1 MNDTNTNKA
10 DDMNED
16 DVTLTGPE
24 GENTAV
30 ESDAAADA
38 TADTATESP
47 DAAGA
52 SDSTTVPDSVQFS
65 IVFDDD
71 GDDSDAIVI
80 DAADAEIDTTAEA
93 DTTVATDGSA
103 EEAPADDENPG
114 DDTQDAAAQEPAS
127 ADNTADNT
135 SADTGDAD
143 TGTTA
148 ADTADNTSADTGD
161 ADTGTTAADTADE
174 NLDVAAANASKVN
187 ETLKLSTGGKTAGD
201 GQKKARAGR
210 VTVASA
216 SVDPAMRLSSRID
229 KELKRSKADS
239 IRLKSYP
246 TFSMNKVTVTDKKS
260 GRHVLDRMTQAFYA
274 GHVYSVLLPD
284 NDRVLHETLM
294 GVMSGIIRPHDGNVM
309 NKSANLL
316 ELEPGEVRGHR
327 LGLVPQQYAVRDDM
341 SAERNLVYAMDAS
354 GRTFLKP
361 KPVIARELLH
371 KVHFDVDTPNA
382 PVGKLDVVEQRRV
395 AIARAIAC
403 EAEVLIADEPTG
415 GLNDDDSV
423 EILQLLTSLTHGD
436 PKRCVIILTESEAV
450 ANIAETIIKL

>member
-16 DVTLTGPE
+16 DVTLTGSE

-103 EEAPADDENPG
+103 EEAPADDEKPG

-127 ADNTADNT
+127 ADN
-135 SADTGDAD
+135 
-143 TGTTA
+143 
-148 ADTADNTSADTGD
+148 TADNTSADTGD

-187 ETLKLSTGGKTAGD
+187 ETLKLSTGARWPVMARRRPGPAGSPWHRPASTL
-201 GQKKARAGR
+201 QCVCHRASTRSSSAARR
-210 VTVASA
+210 TA
-216 SVDPAMRLSSRID
+216 SVSSPTR
-229 KELKRSKADS
+229 RS
-239 IRLKSYP
+239 R
-246 TFSMNKVTVTDKKS
+246 
-260 GRHVLDRMTQAFYA
+260 
-274 GHVYSVLLPD
+274 
-284 NDRVLHETLM
+284 
-294 GVMSGIIRPHDGNVM
+294 
-309 NKSANLL
+309 
-316 ELEPGEVRGHR
+316 
-327 LGLVPQQYAVRDDM
+327 
-341 SAERNLVYAMDAS
+341 
-354 GRTFLKP
+354 
-361 KPVIARELLH
+361 
-371 KVHFDVDTPNA
+371 
-382 PVGKLDVVEQRRV
+382 
-395 AIARAIAC
+395 
-403 EAEVLIADEPTG
+403 
-415 GLNDDDSV
+415 
-423 EILQLLTSLTHGD
+423 
-436 PKRCVIILTESEAV
+436 
-450 ANIAETIIKL
+450 

>member
-16 DVTLTGPE
+16 DVTLTGSE

-38 TADTATESP
+38 TADTATEFP

-103 EEAPADDENPG
+103 EEAPADDEKPE
-114 DDTQDAAAQEPAS
+114 DDTQDAAAQEPVS
-127 ADNTADNT
+127 ADN
-135 SADTGDAD
+135 
-143 TGTTA
+143 
-148 ADTADNTSADTGD
+148 
-161 ADTGTTAADTADE
+161 TADE

-201 GQKKARAGR
+201 GQKKTKAGK

-260 GRHVLDRMTQAFYA
+260 GRHVLDCMTQAFYA

-316 ELEPGEVRGHR
+316 ELEPVEVRGHR

>member
-16 DVTLTGPE
+16 DVTLTGSE

-38 TADTATESP
+38 TVDTATESP

-148 ADTADNTSADTGD
+148 AG
-161 ADTGTTAADTADE
+161 TADE

-201 GQKKARAGR
+201 SQKKTRAGR

-284 NDRVLHETLM
+284 NDRMLHETLM

>member
-16 DVTLTGPE
+16 DVTLTGSE
-24 GENTAV
+24 GENT
-30 ESDAAADA
+30 AADA

-103 EEAPADDENPG
+103 EEAPADDEKPG

-143 TGTTA
+143 TGATA
-148 ADTADNTSADTGD
+148 AG
-161 ADTGTTAADTADE
+161 TADE

-201 GQKKARAGR
+201 SQKKTRAGR

-284 NDRVLHETLM
+284 NDRMLHETLM

-327 LGLVPQQYAVRDDM
+327 LGLVPQQYTVRDDM

>member
-16 DVTLTGPE
+16 DVTLTGSE

-103 EEAPADDENPG
+103 EEAPADDEKPG
-114 DDTQDAAAQEPAS
+114 DDAQDAAAQEPAS
-127 ADNTADNT
+127 ADN
-135 SADTGDAD
+135 
-143 TGTTA
+143 
-148 ADTADNTSADTGD
+148 TADNTSADTGD

-187 ETLKLSTGGKTAGD
+187 ETLKLSTGGK
-201 GQKKARAGR
+201 
-210 VTVASA
+210 SA

-284 NDRVLHETLM
+284 NDRMLHETLM

-450 ANIAETIIKL
+450 AKL

>member
-16 DVTLTGPE
+16 DVTLTGSE
-24 GENTAV
+24 DENTTT
-30 ESDAAADA
+30 ESDAATDA
-38 TADTATESP
+38 TADTTTESP

-71 GDDSDAIVI
+71 
-80 DAADAEIDTTAEA
+80 EK
-93 DTTVATDGSA
+93 
-103 EEAPADDENPG
+103 PG

-127 ADNTADNT
+127 ADN
-135 SADTGDAD
+135 
-143 TGTTA
+143 
-148 ADTADNTSADTGD
+148 TADNTSADTGD

-201 GQKKARAGR
+201 GQKKTRAGK

>member
-16 DVTLTGPE
+16 DVTLTGSE

-38 TADTATESP
+38 TADTATEPP

-103 EEAPADDENPG
+103 EEAPADDEKPG
-114 DDTQDAAAQEPAS
+114 DDAQDAAAQEPAS
-127 ADNTADNT
+127 ADN
-135 SADTGDAD
+135 
-143 TGTTA
+143 
-148 ADTADNTSADTGD
+148 TADNTSADTGD

-201 GQKKARAGR
+201 GQKKTRAGR
-210 VTVASA
+210 VTLASA

-284 NDRVLHETLM
+284 NDRMLHETLM

>member
-1 MNDTNTNKA
+1 
-10 DDMNED
+10 
-16 DVTLTGPE
+16 
-24 GENTAV
+24 
-30 ESDAAADA
+30 
-38 TADTATESP
+38 
-47 DAAGA
+47 
-52 SDSTTVPDSVQFS
+52 
-65 IVFDDD
+65 
-71 GDDSDAIVI
+71 
-80 DAADAEIDTTAEA
+80 
-93 DTTVATDGSA
+93 
-103 EEAPADDENPG
+103 
-114 DDTQDAAAQEPAS
+114 
-127 ADNTADNT
+127 
-135 SADTGDAD
+135 
-143 TGTTA
+143 
-148 ADTADNTSADTGD
+148 
-161 ADTGTTAADTADE
+161 
-174 NLDVAAANASKVN
+174 
-187 ETLKLSTGGKTAGD
+187 
-201 GQKKARAGR
+201 
-210 VTVASA
+210 
-216 SVDPAMRLSSRID
+216 MRLSSRID

-246 TFSMNKVTVTDKKS
+246 TFSVNKVTVTDKKS

>member
-16 DVTLTGPE
+16 DVTLTGSE

-103 EEAPADDENPG
+103 EEAPADDEKPG

-127 ADNTADNT
+127 ADN
-135 SADTGDAD
+135 
-143 TGTTA
+143 
-148 ADTADNTSADTGD
+148 TADNTSADTGD

-201 GQKKARAGR
+201 GQKKTRAGR

-260 GRHVLDRMTQAFYA
+260 GRHVLDRMNQAFYA

-403 EAEVLIADEPTG
+403 EAEALIADEPTG

>member
-24 GENTAV
+24 GEN
-30 ESDAAADA
+30 AAADA

-93 DTTVATDGSA
+93 DTTVAMDGS
-103 EEAPADDENPG
+103 
-114 DDTQDAAAQEPAS
+114 
-127 ADNTADNT
+127 
-135 SADTGDAD
+135 
-143 TGTTA
+143 
-148 ADTADNTSADTGD
+148 ADNTSADTGD

-187 ETLKLSTGGKTAGD
+187 ETLKLSTRGKTAGD
-201 GQKKARAGR
+201 GEKKTRAGK

-341 SAERNLVYAMDAS
+341 STERNLVYAMDAS

>member
-16 DVTLTGPE
+16 DVTLTGSE

-30 ESDAAADA
+30 ESDAAAGA

-103 EEAPADDENPG
+103 EEAPADDEKPG

-143 TGTTA
+143 TGATA
-148 ADTADNTSADTGD
+148 AG
-161 ADTGTTAADTADE
+161 TADE

-201 GQKKARAGR
+201 SQKKTRAGR
-210 VTVASA
+210 VTVASV

-260 GRHVLDRMTQAFYA
+260 GRHVLDRMNQAFYA

>member
-16 DVTLTGPE
+16 DVTLTGSE

-103 EEAPADDENPG
+103 EEAPADDEKPG
-114 DDTQDAAAQEPAS
+114 DDAQDAAAQEPAS
-127 ADNTADNT
+127 ADN
-135 SADTGDAD
+135 
-143 TGTTA
+143 
-148 ADTADNTSADTGD
+148 TADNTSADTGD

-201 GQKKARAGR
+201 GQKKTRAGR
-210 VTVASA
+210 VTLA
-216 SVDPAMRLSSRID
+216 SV
-229 KELKRSKADS
+229 
-239 IRLKSYP
+239 SYTHLTLP
-246 TFSMNKVTVTDKKS
+246 TIC
-260 GRHVLDRMTQAFYA
+260 
-274 GHVYSVLLPD
+274 SV
-284 NDRVLHETLM
+284 
-294 GVMSGIIRPHDGNVM
+294 
-309 NKSANLL
+309 
-316 ELEPGEVRGHR
+316 
-327 LGLVPQQYAVRDDM
+327 
-341 SAERNLVYAMDAS
+341 
-354 GRTFLKP
+354 
-361 KPVIARELLH
+361 
-371 KVHFDVDTPNA
+371 
-382 PVGKLDVVEQRRV
+382 
-395 AIARAIAC
+395 
-403 EAEVLIADEPTG
+403 
-415 GLNDDDSV
+415 
-423 EILQLLTSLTHGD
+423 
-436 PKRCVIILTESEAV
+436 
-450 ANIAETIIKL
+450 

>member
-16 DVTLTGPE
+16 DVTLTGSE
-24 GENTAV
+24 GENT
-30 ESDAAADA
+30 AADA

-93 DTTVATDGSA
+93 DTTVAMDGSA
-103 EEAPADDENPG
+103 EEAPADDEKPG
-114 DDTQDAAAQEPAS
+114 DDTQDAAAQEPPS
-127 ADNTADNT
+127 ADN
-135 SADTGDAD
+135 
-143 TGTTA
+143 
-148 ADTADNTSADTGD
+148 TADNTSADTGD

-187 ETLKLSTGGKTAGD
+187 ETLKLSTRGKTAGD
-201 GQKKARAGR
+201 GQKKTKAGR

-229 KELKRSKADS
+229 KELKRSKAAS

-341 SAERNLVYAMDAS
+341 SAERNLAYAMDAS

-361 KPVIARELLH
+361 KTVIARELLH

-382 PVGKLDVVEQRRV
+382 PVGKLGVVEQRRV

-423 EILQLLTSLTHGD
+423 EILQLLTSLTYGD

>member
-1 MNDTNTNKA
+1 MNDTNMNKA

-16 DVTLTGPE
+16 DVTLTGSE
-24 GENTAV
+24 GENTAA
-30 ESDAAADA
+30 ESDAAAYA

-103 EEAPADDENPG
+103 EEAPVDDEKPG

-148 ADTADNTSADTGD
+148 AG
-161 ADTGTTAADTADE
+161 TADE

-201 GQKKARAGR
+201 GQKKTRAGR

-260 GRHVLDRMTQAFYA
+260 GRHVLDRMNQAFYA

>member
-1 MNDTNTNKA
+1 M
-10 DDMNED
+10 
-16 DVTLTGPE
+16 
-24 GENTAV
+24 
-30 ESDAAADA
+30 
-38 TADTATESP
+38 
-47 DAAGA
+47 
-52 SDSTTVPDSVQFS
+52 QFS

-80 DAADAEIDTTAEA
+80 DAADAEIDTAAEA

-103 EEAPADDENPG
+103 EEAPADDEKPG

-127 ADNTADNT
+127 AGNTADNT

-148 ADTADNTSADTGD
+148 AG
-161 ADTGTTAADTADE
+161 TADE

-201 GQKKARAGR
+201 GQKKTRAGR

-260 GRHVLDRMTQAFYA
+260 GRHVLDRMNQAFYA

>member
-1 MNDTNTNKA
+1 M
-10 DDMNED
+10 
-16 DVTLTGPE
+16 
-24 GENTAV
+24 
-30 ESDAAADA
+30 
-38 TADTATESP
+38 
-47 DAAGA
+47 
-52 SDSTTVPDSVQFS
+52 
-65 IVFDDD
+65 
-71 GDDSDAIVI
+71 
-80 DAADAEIDTTAEA
+80 
-93 DTTVATDGSA
+93 
-103 EEAPADDENPG
+103 
-114 DDTQDAAAQEPAS
+114 
-127 ADNTADNT
+127 
-135 SADTGDAD
+135 
-143 TGTTA
+143 
-148 ADTADNTSADTGD
+148 
-161 ADTGTTAADTADE
+161 
-174 NLDVAAANASKVN
+174 AAANASKVN

-201 GQKKARAGR
+201 GQKKTRAGR

-371 KVHFDVDTPNA
+371 KAHFDVDTPNA

>member
-16 DVTLTGPE
+16 DVTLTGSE

-30 ESDAAADA
+30 ESDAAADT

-103 EEAPADDENPG
+103 EEAPADDEKPG

-127 ADNTADNT
+127 AGNTADNT
-135 SADTGDAD
+135 SADTGDTD
-143 TGTTA
+143 TGTT
-148 ADTADNTSADTGD
+148 T
-161 ADTGTTAADTADE
+161 ADTADE

-201 GQKKARAGR
+201 GQKKTRAGR

>member
-16 DVTLTGPE
+16 DVTLTGSE

-80 DAADAEIDTTAEA
+80 DAADAEIDTAAEA

-103 EEAPADDENPG
+103 EEAPADDEKPE
-114 DDTQDAAAQEPAS
+114 DDTQDAAAQEPVS
-127 ADNTADNT
+127 ADN
-135 SADTGDAD
+135 
-143 TGTTA
+143 
-148 ADTADNTSADTGD
+148 
-161 ADTGTTAADTADE
+161 TADE

-201 GQKKARAGR
+201 GQKKTKAGK

-309 NKSANLL
+309 NKSADLL

>member
-16 DVTLTGPE
+16 DVTLTGSE

-80 DAADAEIDTTAEA
+80 DAADAEIDTAAEA

-103 EEAPADDENPG
+103 EEAPADDEKPG

-127 ADNTADNT
+127 ADN
-135 SADTGDAD
+135 
-143 TGTTA
+143 
-148 ADTADNTSADTGD
+148 TADNTSADTGD

-187 ETLKLSTGGKTAGD
+187 ETLKLSTRGKTAGD
-201 GQKKARAGR
+201 GEKKTRAGK

-284 NDRVLHETLM
+284 NDRMLHETLM

-327 LGLVPQQYAVRDDM
+327 LGLMPQQYAVRDDM

-371 KVHFDVDTPNA
+371 KVHFDVDAPNA

>member
-16 DVTLTGPE
+16 DVTLTGSE

-80 DAADAEIDTTAEA
+80 DAADAEIDTAAEA

-103 EEAPADDENPG
+103 EEAPADDEKPE
-114 DDTQDAAAQEPAS
+114 DDTQDAAAQEPVS
-127 ADNTADNT
+127 ADN
-135 SADTGDAD
+135 
-143 TGTTA
+143 
-148 ADTADNTSADTGD
+148 
-161 ADTGTTAADTADE
+161 TADE

-201 GQKKARAGR
+201 GQKKTKAGK

-260 GRHVLDRMTQAFYA
+260 GRHVLDCMTQAFYA

-316 ELEPGEVRGHR
+316 ELEPVEVRGHR

>member
-16 DVTLTGPE
+16 DVTLTGSE

-38 TADTATESP
+38 TTDTATESP

-103 EEAPADDENPG
+103 EEAPADDEKPG
-114 DDTQDAAAQEPAS
+114 DDTQDAAAQEPVS
-127 ADNTADNT
+127 ADN
-135 SADTGDAD
+135 
-143 TGTTA
+143 
-148 ADTADNTSADTGD
+148 TADNTSADTGD

-201 GQKKARAGR
+201 GQKKTRAGR

>member
-16 DVTLTGPE
+16 DVTLTGSE

-30 ESDAAADA
+30 DA

-47 DAAGA
+47 DASGA

-103 EEAPADDENPG
+103 EEAPADDEKPG
-114 DDTQDAAAQEPAS
+114 DDTQDAAAQDPAS

-135 SADTGDAD
+135 G
-143 TGTTA
+143 
-148 ADTADNTSADTGD
+148 ADTGD

-201 GQKKARAGR
+201 GQKKTRAGR

-260 GRHVLDRMTQAFYA
+260 GRHVLDRMNQAFYA

>member
-16 DVTLTGPE
+16 DVTLTGSE

-30 ESDAAADA
+30 DA

-93 DTTVATDGSA
+93 DTTVAMDGSA
-103 EEAPADDENPG
+103 EEAPADDEKPG
-114 DDTQDAAAQEPAS
+114 DDTQDAAAQEPPS

-143 TGTTA
+143 TGTT
-148 ADTADNTSADTGD
+148 T
-161 ADTGTTAADTADE
+161 ADTADE

-201 GQKKARAGR
+201 GQKKTRAGR

-327 LGLVPQQYAVRDDM
+327 LGLVPQQYAIRDDM

-361 KPVIARELLH
+361 KTVIARELLH

-382 PVGKLDVVEQRRV
+382 PVGKLGVVEQRRV

>member
-16 DVTLTGPE
+16 DVTLTGSE

-103 EEAPADDENPG
+103 EEAPADDEKPG

-127 ADNTADNT
+127 
-135 SADTGDAD
+135 
-143 TGTTA
+143 
-148 ADTADNTSADTGD
+148 
-161 ADTGTTAADTADE
+161 ADE

-201 GQKKARAGR
+201 GQKKTRAGR
-210 VTVASA
+210 VTLASA

-260 GRHVLDRMTQAFYA
+260 GRHVLDRMNQAFYA

-403 EAEVLIADEPTG
+403 EAEVLIVDEPTG

>member
-1 MNDTNTNKA
+1 M
-10 DDMNED
+10 
-16 DVTLTGPE
+16 
-24 GENTAV
+24 
-30 ESDAAADA
+30 
-38 TADTATESP
+38 
-47 DAAGA
+47 
-52 SDSTTVPDSVQFS
+52 QFS

-103 EEAPADDENPG
+103 EEAPADDEKPG

-127 ADNTADNT
+127 AGNTADNT
-135 SADTGDAD
+135 SADTGDTD
-143 TGTTA
+143 TGTT
-148 ADTADNTSADTGD
+148 T
-161 ADTGTTAADTADE
+161 ADTADE

-201 GQKKARAGR
+201 GQKKTRAGR

>member
-16 DVTLTGPE
+16 DVTLTGSE
-24 GENTAV
+24 GENPAV
-30 ESDAAADA
+30 ESAAAADA

-103 EEAPADDENPG
+103 EEAPADDEKPG
-114 DDTQDAAAQEPAS
+114 DDTQDAAAQEPVS
-127 ADNTADNT
+127 AD
-135 SADTGDAD
+135 SI
-143 TGTTA
+143 
-148 ADTADNTSADTGD
+148 ADNTSADTGD

-201 GQKKARAGR
+201 GQKKTRAGR

-260 GRHVLDRMTQAFYA
+260 GRHVLDRMNQAFYA

-423 EILQLLTSLTHGD
+423 ELLQLLTSLTHGD

>member
-38 TADTATESP
+38 MADTATEFP

-103 EEAPADDENPG
+103 EEAPVDDEKPG

-143 TGTTA
+143 TGATA
-148 ADTADNTSADTGD
+148 AG
-161 ADTGTTAADTADE
+161 TADE

-201 GQKKARAGR
+201 GQKKTRAGR

-284 NDRVLHETLM
+284 NDRMLHETLM

>member
-16 DVTLTGPE
+16 DVTLTGSE

-30 ESDAAADA
+30 DA

-47 DAAGA
+47 DASGA

-93 DTTVATDGSA
+93 DTTVAMDGSA
-103 EEAPADDENPG
+103 EEAPAGDEQPG
-114 DDTQDAAAQEPAS
+114 DDTQDAAAQEPPS
-127 ADNTADNT
+127 AGN
-135 SADTGDAD
+135 
-143 TGTTA
+143 
-148 ADTADNTSADTGD
+148 TADNTSADTGD

-201 GQKKARAGR
+201 GQKKTKAGR

>member
-16 DVTLTGPE
+16 DVTLTGSE

-30 ESDAAADA
+30 ESAAAADA

-103 EEAPADDENPG
+103 EEAPADDEKPG

-127 ADNTADNT
+127 ADN
-135 SADTGDAD
+135 
-143 TGTTA
+143 
-148 ADTADNTSADTGD
+148 TADNTSADTGD

-201 GQKKARAGR
+201 GQKKTRAGR
-210 VTVASA
+210 VTLASA

-260 GRHVLDRMTQAFYA
+260 GRHVLDRMNQAFYA

>member
-16 DVTLTGPE
+16 DVTLTGSE

-103 EEAPADDENPG
+103 EEAPADDEKPG
-114 DDTQDAAAQEPAS
+114 DDTQDAAAQEPVS
-127 ADNTADNT
+127 AD
-135 SADTGDAD
+135 S
-143 TGTTA
+143 
-148 ADTADNTSADTGD
+148 
-161 ADTGTTAADTADE
+161 TADE

-201 GQKKARAGR
+201 GQKKTRAGR

-260 GRHVLDRMTQAFYA
+260 GRHVLDRMNQAFYA

-423 EILQLLTSLTHGD
+423 ELLQLLTSLTHGD

>member
-16 DVTLTGPE
+16 DVTLTGSE

-30 ESDAAADA
+30 ESDA
-38 TADTATESP
+38 ATESP

-103 EEAPADDENPG
+103 EEAPADDEKPG

-127 ADNTADNT
+127 AGNTADNT
-135 SADTGDAD
+135 SADTGDTD
-143 TGTTA
+143 TGTT
-148 ADTADNTSADTGD
+148 T
-161 ADTGTTAADTADE
+161 ADTADE

-187 ETLKLSTGGKTAGD
+187 ETLKLSTRGKTAGD
-201 GQKKARAGR
+201 GQKKTKAGR

>member
-1 MNDTNTNKA
+1 
-10 DDMNED
+10 
-16 DVTLTGPE
+16 
-24 GENTAV
+24 
-30 ESDAAADA
+30 
-38 TADTATESP
+38 
-47 DAAGA
+47 
-52 SDSTTVPDSVQFS
+52 
-65 IVFDDD
+65 
-71 GDDSDAIVI
+71 
-80 DAADAEIDTTAEA
+80 EIDTTAEA

-103 EEAPADDENPG
+103 EEAPADDEKPG

-127 ADNTADNT
+127 ADN
-135 SADTGDAD
+135 
-143 TGTTA
+143 
-148 ADTADNTSADTGD
+148 TADNTSADTGD

-201 GQKKARAGR
+201 GQKKTRAGR

>member
-16 DVTLTGPE
+16 DVTLTGSE

-30 ESDAAADA
+30 ESDAAAGA

-103 EEAPADDENPG
+103 EEAPADDEKPG

-127 ADNTADNT
+127 ADN
-135 SADTGDAD
+135 
-143 TGTTA
+143 
-148 ADTADNTSADTGD
+148 TADNTSADTGD

-187 ETLKLSTGGKTAGD
+187 ETLKLSTGDKTAGD
-201 GQKKARAGR
+201 GQKKTRAGR
-210 VTVASA
+210 VTVASV

-260 GRHVLDRMTQAFYA
+260 GRHVLDRMNQAFYA

>member
-1 MNDTNTNKA
+1 M
-10 DDMNED
+10 
-16 DVTLTGPE
+16 
-24 GENTAV
+24 
-30 ESDAAADA
+30 
-38 TADTATESP
+38 
-47 DAAGA
+47 
-52 SDSTTVPDSVQFS
+52 QFS

-80 DAADAEIDTTAEA
+80 DAADAEIDTAAEA

-103 EEAPADDENPG
+103 EEAPADDEKPG

-127 ADNTADNT
+127 ADN
-135 SADTGDAD
+135 
-143 TGTTA
+143 
-148 ADTADNTSADTGD
+148 TADNTSADTGD

-201 GQKKARAGR
+201 GQKKTRAGR

-260 GRHVLDRMTQAFYA
+260 GRHVLDRMNQAFYA

-284 NDRVLHETLM
+284 NDRMLHETLL

-327 LGLVPQQYAVRDDM
+327 LGLMPQQYAVRDDM

>member
-16 DVTLTGPE
+16 DVTLTGSE

-103 EEAPADDENPG
+103 EEAPADDEKPG

-127 ADNTADNT
+127 ADN
-135 SADTGDAD
+135 
-143 TGTTA
+143 
-148 ADTADNTSADTGD
+148 
-161 ADTGTTAADTADE
+161 

-201 GQKKARAGR
+201 GQKKTRAGR

-260 GRHVLDRMTQAFYA
+260 GRHVLDRMNQAFYA

>member
-135 SADTGDAD
+135 SADTGDA
-143 TGTTA
+143 
-148 ADTADNTSADTGD
+148 
-161 ADTGTTAADTADE
+161 E
-174 NLDVAAANASKVN
+174 VLDQNFRHIGR
-187 ETLKLSTGGKTAGD
+187 EE
-201 GQKKARAGR
+201 AR
-210 VTVASA
+210 
-216 SVDPAMRLSSRID
+216 
-229 KELKRSKADS
+229 KRRAE
-239 IRLKSYP
+239 
-246 TFSMNKVTVTDKKS
+246 MNVLHAEVKKS
-260 GRHVLDRMTQAFYA
+260 EKHDDRLLLIPRNNQRQRQA
-274 GHVYSVLLPD
+274 VYICIKRIGKCYGNTD
-284 NDRVLHETLM
+284 C
-294 GVMSGIIRPHDGNVM
+294 GVNIV
-309 NKSANLL
+309 AL
-316 ELEPGEVRGHR
+316 
-327 LGLVPQQYAVRDDM
+327 
-341 SAERNLVYAMDAS
+341 
-354 GRTFLKP
+354 T
-361 KPVIARELLH
+361 
-371 KVHFDVDTPNA
+371 DV
-382 PVGKLDVVEQRRV
+382 E
-395 AIARAIAC
+395 
-403 EAEVLIADEPTG
+403 
-415 GLNDDDSV
+415 
-423 EILQLLTSLTHGD
+423 
-436 PKRCVIILTESEAV
+436 
-450 ANIAETIIKL
+450 

>member
-16 DVTLTGPE
+16 DVTLTGSE

-30 ESDAAADA
+30 ESDAAADT

-52 SDSTTVPDSVQFS
+52 NDSTTVPDSVQFS

-103 EEAPADDENPG
+103 EEAPADDEKPG

-127 ADNTADNT
+127 AGNTADNT

-143 TGTTA
+143 TGI
-148 ADTADNTSADTGD
+148 
-161 ADTGTTAADTADE
+161 TAADTADE

-201 GQKKARAGR
+201 GQKKTRAGR

-361 KPVIARELLH
+361 KTVIARELLH

>member
-16 DVTLTGPE
+16 DVTLTGSE

-80 DAADAEIDTTAEA
+80 DTADAEIDTAAEA
-93 DTTVATDGSA
+93 DTTVVTDGSA
-103 EEAPADDENPG
+103 EEAPADDEKPE

-127 ADNTADNT
+127 ADN
-135 SADTGDAD
+135 
-143 TGTTA
+143 
-148 ADTADNTSADTGD
+148 
-161 ADTGTTAADTADE
+161 TADE

-201 GQKKARAGR
+201 GQKKTKAGK

-260 GRHVLDRMTQAFYA
+260 GRHVLDCMTQAFYA